1 MVKRLPALAGACLE
15 GDADGDADADA
26 AGCAEDAELK
36 HHVETGLD
44 PVDPVDGG
52 WIDYGKMAS

>member
-15 GDADGDADADA
+15 GDADA

-44 PVDPVDGG
+44 PVDPVDGR